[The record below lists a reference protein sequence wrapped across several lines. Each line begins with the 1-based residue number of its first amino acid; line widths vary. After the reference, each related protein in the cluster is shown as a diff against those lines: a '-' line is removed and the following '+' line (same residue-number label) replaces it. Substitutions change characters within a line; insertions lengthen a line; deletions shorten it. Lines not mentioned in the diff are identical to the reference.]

1 MTLPDHLK
9 GALVGYGVLSAPMKN
24 HEALILHTDSPL
36 RGQMPIENIWPQL
49 TEEDHNVLIQA
60 SLLLHPE
67 REIDTRW
74 VVNGRRVVTWGNDSE
89 VWVEVENAE
98 KMVYPKG
105 RSFT

>member
-9 GALVGYGVLSAPMKN
+9 GALVGSGVLSAPMRN
-24 HEALILHTDSPL
+24 HEALILHSDSPL
-36 RGQMPIENIWPQL
+36 RGQVPIENIWPQL

-60 SLLLHPE
+60 SLLLNPE
-67 REIDTRW
+67 TEVDTRW
-74 VVNGRRVVTWGNDSE
+74 VINGRCVVTWREDRE
-89 VWVEVENAE
+89 IWVEVENAK